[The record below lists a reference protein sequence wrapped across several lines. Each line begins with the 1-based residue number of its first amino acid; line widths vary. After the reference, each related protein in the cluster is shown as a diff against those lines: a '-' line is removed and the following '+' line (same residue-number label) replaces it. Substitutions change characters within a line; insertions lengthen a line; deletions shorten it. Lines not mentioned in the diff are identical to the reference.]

1 MYNDHTTLCVGP
13 GSTIQKSVEQMDAN
27 GIGIVLVV
35 DPERHLLGT
44 ITDGDIRR
52 AILAK
57 ISFDEP
63 ISKLLSRKSGS
74 EFALPITAP
83 ENTGRDTLRSI
94 LQNKDIRHLP
104 LVDSDGKVVDLVT
117 LDEFVPDAKARLNAV
132 IMAGGQGQRLR
143 PLTDD
148 LPKPMLQVGDR
159 PLMEIIV
166 DQMHAAGVTNLN
178 VAVNHKHEKILEHFG
193 DGANFGV
200 NITYL
205 KEDQPL
211 GTAGSL
217 GMMEPPTETVL
228 VMNGDILTRVD
239 FRAML
244 SYHRD
249 QNADFTVA
257 VQGYDLEVPYGVIE
271 CTDTMVESLSEKPV
285 MKFLVNAGIY
295 LLEPSVFSMI
305 PKNTSYDMTTL
316 IQSLLDNNRRVA
328 AFPIREY
335 WLDIGEYSSYV
346 EAQEQSKIWDARP

>member
-13 GSTIQKSVEQMDAN
+13 GSTIQDSVEQMDAN

-63 ISKLLSRKSGS
+63 ISELLSRKSRS
-74 EFALPITAP
+74 EFGTPITAP
-83 ENTGRDTLRSI
+83 EKTGRDTLRNI
-94 LQNKDIRHLP
+94 LQNNHIRHLP
-104 LVDSDGKVVDLVT
+104 LVDPDGKVVDLVT
-117 LDEFVPDAKARLNAV
+117 LNEFVLDYKIGLNAV
-132 IMAGGQGQRLR
+132 IMAGGKGQRLR
-143 PLTDD
+143 PLTND
-148 LPKPMLQVGDR
+148 LPKPMLRVGDR
-159 PLMEIIV
+159 PIMEIIIN
-166 DQMHAAGVTNLN
+166 QMHSAGVTNVN
-178 VAVNHKHEKILEHFG
+178 VAVNHKHEKILDYFG
-193 DGANFGV
+193 DGAKFGV

-205 KEDQPL
+205 KEEHPL

-217 GMMEPPTETVL
+217 GMMETPTETVL

-239 FRAML
+239 FGAML
-244 SYHRD
+244 SYHQD

-257 VQGYDLEVPYGVIE
+257 VQGYDIEVPYGVIE
-271 CTDTMVESLSEKPV
+271 CTDTMVESFSEKPA
-285 MKFLVNAGIY
+285 MRFLVNAGIY

-305 PKNTSYDMTTL
+305 PKNIYFDMTTL
-316 IQSLLDNNRRVA
+316 IKSLLDTKRRVA

-346 EAQEQSKIWDARP
+346 EAQKQSTIWDEES